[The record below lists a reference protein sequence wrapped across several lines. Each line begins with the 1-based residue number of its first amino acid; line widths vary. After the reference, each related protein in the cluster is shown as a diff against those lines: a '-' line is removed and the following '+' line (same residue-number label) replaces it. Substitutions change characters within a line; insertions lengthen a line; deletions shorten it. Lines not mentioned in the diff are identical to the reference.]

1 MGFLFGGQA
10 RIRTL
15 EGVCQQ
21 IYSLP
26 RLTASV
32 PTRESRKPI
41 KSIKSIKSWKF
52 SSKTLR
58 TLWAFDFQLFYLEP

>member
-32 PTRESRKPI
+32 PTHKPRDSVRNFTGVEPLSGI
-41 KSIKSIKSWKF
+41 EPETF
-52 SSKTLR
+52 SLPWRCSTS
-58 TLWAFDFQLFYLEP
+58 